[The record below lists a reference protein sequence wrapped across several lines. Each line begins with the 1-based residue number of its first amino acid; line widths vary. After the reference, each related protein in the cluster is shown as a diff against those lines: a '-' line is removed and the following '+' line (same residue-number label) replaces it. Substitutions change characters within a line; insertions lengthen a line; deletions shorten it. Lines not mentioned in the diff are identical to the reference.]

1 VFPMG
6 RVAVTYQLMPEET
19 SFDMEALK
27 AKIGEFVPKG
37 AKVAKTEIKPFAY
50 GLKILEIVCVMDDA
64 NNVTEQTED
73 MLRTI
78 EGIQS
83 VETTGVTLI

>member
-1 VFPMG
+1 MG

-27 AKIGEFVPKG
+27 TSIGDYVPEG
-37 AKVAKTEIKPFAY
+37 AKVAKADIKPFAY

-64 NNVTEQTED
+64 NNVTDQTEER
-73 MLRTI
+73 LRTI

>member
-1 VFPMG
+1 MG

-19 SFDMEALK
+19 SFDMDALK
-27 AKIGEFVPKG
+27 AKIGEFVPEG